1 MTITVKRSCESNI
14 RNEPGK
20 LQFNSF
26 TVSFTGPE
34 LRKFNEILE
43 RTHTPTIKAAVLEWI
58 LYRGLD
64 AQLENIE
71 QIDGLYKEVY
81 E

>member
-14 RNEPGK
+14 RGGPGK

-34 LRKFNEILE
+34 YLQFQKILDL
-43 RTHTPTIKAAVLEWI
+43 PGKPYPAAVLEWI
-58 LYRGLD
+58 LYEGLKK
-64 AQLENIE
+64 QIE
-71 QIDGLYKEVY
+71 KVEELYKE
-81 E
+81 ESE

>member
-14 RNEPGK
+14 RNDPGK

-34 LRKFNEILE
+34 LEKFNRILDI
-43 RTHTPTIKAAVLEWI
+43 PGKPYPKAVLEWI

-64 AQLENIE
+64 AQLKEMKA
-71 QIDGLYKEVY
+71 IDDLYKEAK

>member
-14 RNEPGK
+14 HNNPGK

-34 LRKFNEILE
+34 LEKLNRILN
-43 RTHTPTIKAAVLEWI
+43 RPGKPYPTAALTWI
-58 LYRGLD
+58 LYAGLD
-64 AQLENIE
+64 AQLRHMDDV
-71 QIDGLYKEVY
+71 DGLYKEAK